1 MPLMVKVIS
10 KAEGVPGVF
19 TDGKD
24 LFTVNAAPGK
34 EVYGERFLNVDG
46 VEYRQWDPTRSKLA
60 AMILLGGKDFGLDQS
75 SKVLYLGAAS
85 GTTASHVSDIVTN
98 GFVYC
103 IEFSERSFRDLVPV
117 CESRKNMIPILA
129 DANQP
134 HEYRHII
141 EAAELV
147 YQDVAQRNQVEIFV
161 RNMASFEAGHGIL
174 MLKSRS
180 VNVNRKPKEVFA
192 EVRKEL
198 VSACLKVKEIIDLE
212 RYAKDHAA
220 FVVEE

>member
-1 MPLMVKVIS
+1 MLSMVKVIS
-10 KAEGVPGVF
+10 KVEGTPGVF
-19 TDGKD
+19 SDGKD

-34 EVYGERFLNVDG
+34 EVYGERLLKVGG

-103 IEFSERSFRDLVPV
+103 IEFSERSFRDLVRV
-117 CESRKNMIPILA
+117 CETRKNMIPVLA

-134 HEYRHII
+134 HEYQHMI
-141 EAAELV
+141 EAAEFV
-147 YQDVAQRNQVEIFV
+147 YQDVAQRNQVEIFI

-180 VNVNRKPKEVFA
+180 VNVNRKPKEVF
-192 EVRKEL
+192 EETRKEL
-198 VSACLKVKEIIDLE
+198 VGACLKVKGVIDLE

-220 FVVEE
+220 FVVEG

>member
-1 MPLMVKVIS
+1 MVKVIS
-10 KAEGVPGVF
+10 KVKGAPGVYS
-19 TDGKD
+19 DGKD
-24 LFTVNAAPGK
+24 IFTINAAPGK
-34 EVYGERFLNVDG
+34 DVYGERLLKVDG
-46 VEYRQWDPTRSKLA
+46 LEYRRWDPTRSKLA
-60 AMILLGGKDFGLDQS
+60 AMILMGAEDFGLDQS

-103 IEFSERSFRDLVPV
+103 IEFSERSFRDLVKV
-117 CESRKNMIPILA
+117 CETRKNMIPILS

-134 HEYRHII
+134 HEYQHMI
-141 EAAELV
+141 EAAEFV

-180 VNVNRKPKEVFA
+180 IDVNRNPRDVFA
-192 EVRKEL
+192 GVKREL
-198 VSACLKVKEIIDLE
+198 AGACLKVRSVIDLE

>member
-1 MPLMVKVIS
+1 MDAMAKIIS
-10 KAEGVPGVF
+10 MLEGVPGVF
-19 TDGKD
+19 SGGKD
-24 LFTVNAAPGK
+24 LYTINAAPGK
-34 EVYGERFLNVDG
+34 DVYGERLFKVGD

-117 CESRKNMIPILA
+117 CETRKNMIPILA
-129 DANQP
+129 DANHP
-134 HEYRHII
+134 HEYQHMI
-141 EAAELV
+141 EAAEFV

-180 VNVNRKPKEVFA
+180 INVNRKPKDVFA

-198 VSACLKVKEIIDLE
+198 VGACLKVKDVIDLQ

>member
-1 MPLMVKVIS
+1 MAKDISPL
-10 KAEGVPGVF
+10 EGVPGVF
-19 TDGKD
+19 TDGAG
-24 LFTVNAAPGK
+24 LYTVNASPGK
-34 EVYGERFLNVDG
+34 AVYGERLVKVDD
-46 VEYRQWDPTRSKLA
+46 VEYRRWDPTRSKLA
-60 AMILLGGKDFGLDQS
+60 AMILLGGRDTGLDQS

-103 IEFSERSFRDLVPV
+103 IEFSERSFRDLVKV
-117 CESRKNMIPILA
+117 CESRKNMIPVLA

-134 HEYRHII
+134 HEYEHMI

-161 RNMASFEAGHGIL
+161 RNMAAFEAGRGIL

-180 VNVNRKPKEVFA
+180 VDVNKRPKDVFA
-192 EVRKEL
+192 HVRKQL
-198 VSACLKVKEIIDLE
+198 TKACLKVKDVIDLE

-220 FVVEE
+220 FIMEE

>member
-1 MPLMVKVIS
+1 MVKVIS
-10 KAEGVPGVF
+10 RVKGAPGVYS
-19 TDGKD
+19 DGKD
-24 LFTVNAAPGK
+24 IFTINAAPGK
-34 EVYGERFLNVDG
+34 DVYGERLLKVDG
-46 VEYRQWDPTRSKLA
+46 LEYRRWDPTRSKLA
-60 AMILLGGKDFGLDQS
+60 AMILMGAEDFGLDQS

-103 IEFSERSFRDLVPV
+103 IEFSERSFRDLVKV
-117 CESRKNMIPILA
+117 CETRKNMIPILS

-134 HEYRHII
+134 HEYQHMI
-141 EAAELV
+141 EAAEFV

-180 VNVNRKPKEVFA
+180 IDVNRNPRDVFA
-192 EVRKEL
+192 GVKREL
-198 VSACLKVKEIIDLE
+198 AGACLKVRSVIDLE